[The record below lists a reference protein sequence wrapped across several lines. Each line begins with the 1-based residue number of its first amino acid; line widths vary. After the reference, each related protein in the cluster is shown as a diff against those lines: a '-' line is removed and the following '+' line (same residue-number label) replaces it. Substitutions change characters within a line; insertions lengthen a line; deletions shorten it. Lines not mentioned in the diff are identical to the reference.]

1 MKIIVLGVAAAIVIA
16 AIVGVVMKQERQ
28 SAGARYKT
36 ENVRR

>member
-1 MKIIVLGVAAAIVIA
+1 MKTIVMGVAAAIVIA

-28 SAGARYKT
+28 STGARYAT